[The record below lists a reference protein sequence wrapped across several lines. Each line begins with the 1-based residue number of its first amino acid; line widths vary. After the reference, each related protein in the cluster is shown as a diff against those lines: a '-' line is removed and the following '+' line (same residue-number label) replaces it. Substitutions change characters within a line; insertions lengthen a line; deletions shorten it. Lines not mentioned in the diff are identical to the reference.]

1 MYRKIRN
8 VPTNTTEGKM
18 IKVSFLIT
26 LYAMKYAVYFEISQ
40 NISSIMSYERRPIF
54 IVSY

>member
-1 MYRKIRN
+1 
-8 VPTNTTEGKM
+8 M
-18 IKVSFLIT
+18 IKVSFLII

-40 NISSIMSYERRPIF
+40 NISSIMSYERPIF